1 MIPELEYKKKYK
13 PDYTGMCLSTECYS
27 EMEDFSGTTRS
38 YELDIIIRE
47 KDNRKNKPVV
57 LFIHGGGFIEPSD
70 KRQSY
75 ISTIAR
81 DLTKEGYAVVS
92 PDYPVFHDKAMC
104 DAAGGEVAAYARA
117 GKAIHLAYR
126 YLTANAQRL
135 GLDTSRVAIIGG
147 SAGGMTAFYAIA
159 DYNDEY
165 RAFVNCWGAPLI
177 IPDLSRF
184 PPTLSIHGTNDQ
196 LVAYE
201 RELPV
206 QEKLT
211 AANIPHQLLTL
222 EGENHTPLGK
232 YHVFL
237 PEIQKLLR
245 KNM

>member
-1 MIPELEYKKKYK
+1 
-13 PDYTGMCLSTECYS
+13 
-27 EMEDFSGTTRS
+27 
-38 YELDIIIRE
+38 
-47 KDNRKNKPVV
+47 
-57 LFIHGGGFIEPSD
+57 
-70 KRQSY
+70 
-75 ISTIAR
+75 
-81 DLTKEGYAVVS
+81 
-92 PDYPVFHDKAMC
+92 
-104 DAAGGEVAAYARA
+104 
-117 GKAIHLAYR
+117 
-126 YLTANAQRL
+126 
-135 GLDTSRVAIIGG
+135 
-147 SAGGMTAFYAIA
+147 MTAFYAIA

-165 RAFVNCWGAPLI
+165 RVFVNCWGAPLI